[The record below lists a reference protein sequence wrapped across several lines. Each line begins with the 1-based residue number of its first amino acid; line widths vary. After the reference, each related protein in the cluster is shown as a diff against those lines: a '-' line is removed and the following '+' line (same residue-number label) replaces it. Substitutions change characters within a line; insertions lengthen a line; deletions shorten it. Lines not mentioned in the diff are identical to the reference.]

1 VGSVPLHRDEVRI
14 VGAEIHLRVGV
25 LDGKA
30 EHFRELAKTL
40 TSLTPSRNLATAPS
54 KGLPVRLDYFEVDL
68 LWCRGEENKGM
79 LSTVRA
85 VVREGKI
92 ELLDRLDLPEGS
104 KLLVTVLPDEEA
116 SFWLE
121 ASQASLDR
129 IWDNPDDDVY
139 ASLLD
144 A

>member
-1 VGSVPLHRDEVRI
+1 
-14 VGAEIHLRVGV
+14 
-25 LDGKA
+25 
-30 EHFRELAKTL
+30 
-40 TSLTPSRNLATAPS
+40 
-54 KGLPVRLDYFEVDL
+54 
-68 LWCRGEENKGM
+68 M

-92 ELLDRLDLPEGS
+92 ELLDCVDLPEGS

-121 ASQASLDR
+121 ASRASLDR

-139 ASLLD
+139 ARLLD